1 MQNPRRPNLPPPSS
15 QLATDRLRT
24 AILRGEASHG
34 GNAVTRLAPGT
45 IAMAIVMVG
54 GTLAYRSQEW
64 SWSDSLYMV
73 VITIFTVGYGE
84 VQPVD
89 TEPLR
94 MVTMFVIIFG
104 YVATLLVISGLAQWV
119 MNGELRKSLGLRRMI
134 GEIQHLQGHV
144 ILCGY
149 GRMGQ
154 RLASTL
160 KGRKQVLVLDPS
172 EDRTDQAIA
181 DGYLAIRGNAV
192 DESLLMAAGIK
203 RADAFVAAVP
213 DDATCLFMTITAREL
228 NHEILILARGEQQS
242 TEPKLRA
249 VGADHVVLTAS
260 IGADRLSQLI
270 LRPSA
275 SAMLCNDQLPAGLIE
290 DLVSIGITL
299 DELCVQSGSPLCGN
313 RLSELTSDGANTFL
327 VVAIRTVSGNVII
340 DPPED
345 TTVTAGDTVIVLG
358 HEKNILSMCSK
369 YGLNRNEAVAAER
382 RQEQAIGADPTP
394 PN

>member
-1 MQNPRRPNLPPPSS
+1 M
-15 QLATDRLRT
+15 
-24 AILRGEASHG
+24 
-34 GNAVTRLAPGT
+34 RLAPGT
-45 IAMAIVMVG
+45 IAMAIVTVG
-54 GTLAYRSQEW
+54 GTVAYRMQDW

-89 TEPLR
+89 TEELR
-94 MVTMFVIIFG
+94 WVTMFVIIFG

-154 RLASTL
+154 RLANTL
-160 KGRKQVLVLDPS
+160 KGRKQVLVLDPN

-228 NHEILILARGEQQS
+228 NNEILILARGEQQS

-275 SAMLCNDQLPAGLIE
+275 SAMLRNDQLPSGLIE
-290 DLVSIGITL
+290 DLDSIGLAL
-299 DELCVQSGSPLCGN
+299 DELSVHPGSQLCDN
-313 RLSELTSDGANTFL
+313 RLVELTSDGENTFL
-327 VVAIRTVSGNVII
+327 VVAIRTESGNVLIE
-340 DPPED
+340 PPDE
-345 TTVTAGDTVIVLG
+345 TTISAGDTVIVLG
-358 HEKNILSMCSK
+358 HEKNIVAMCNK
-369 YGLNRNEAVAAER
+369 YRLNRNEAVAAER
-382 RQEQAIGADPTP
+382 RLEQTADVNRTP
-394 PN
+394 SS